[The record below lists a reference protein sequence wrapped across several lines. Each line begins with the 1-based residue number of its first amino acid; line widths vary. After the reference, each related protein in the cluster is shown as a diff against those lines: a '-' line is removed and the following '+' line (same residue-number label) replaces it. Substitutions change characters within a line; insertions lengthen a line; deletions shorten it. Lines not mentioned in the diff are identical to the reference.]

1 MYTTFFHRTNPMTK
15 IKPIELDGDII
26 YVQVDEDLEV
36 DTSDLPTQSN
46 DGFERKGSSN
56 SVLPVVKSLQ
66 GLIKTMTKTT
76 LNSISEVTSAE
87 VEKINLEFA
96 VKLSSEAGFFIASGK
111 AEGAV
116 KISVD
121 LKFPK

>member
-1 MYTTFFHRTNPMTK
+1 MSK
-15 IKPIELDGDII
+15 IKAIELDGEVI
-26 YVQVDEDLEV
+26 YVQVDEDLEIDV
-36 DTSDLPTQSN
+36 SDLPSTDDS
-46 DGFERKGSSN
+46 GFEDKDSGN
-56 SVLPVVKSLQ
+56 PGLPVVKNLQ
-66 GLIKTMTKTT
+66 GLIRSMAKIT
-76 LNSISEVTSAE
+76 LSAIQEVSSAE

-121 LKFPK
+121 LKFSEKTS